1 MQFFIECDVC
11 NGTGQQTKVSGG
23 YNSSGAFVDY
33 DDVECHECEGKAEIL
48 LTDDCVDLPELFQDY
63 DNIKA
68 IYNKKGELIKV
79 DENFKNSIKR
89 KA

>member
-1 MQFFIECDVC
+1 M
-11 NGTGQQTKVSGG
+11 SGG

-48 LTDDCVDLPELFQDY
+48 LTDDCVDLPGLLEDY

-89 KA
+89 EA

>member
-1 MQFFIECDVC
+1 M
-11 NGTGQQTKVSGG
+11 SGG

-48 LTDDCVDLPELFQDY
+48 LTDDCVDLPGLLEDY

-68 IYNKKGELIKV
+68 IYNKKA
-79 DENFKNSIKR
+79 N
-89 KA
+89 

>member
-33 DDVECHECEGKAEIL
+33 DDVACHAWEGNAEIL
-48 LTDDCVDLPELFQDY
+48 LTDDCVDLPGLLEDY

-89 KA
+89 EA